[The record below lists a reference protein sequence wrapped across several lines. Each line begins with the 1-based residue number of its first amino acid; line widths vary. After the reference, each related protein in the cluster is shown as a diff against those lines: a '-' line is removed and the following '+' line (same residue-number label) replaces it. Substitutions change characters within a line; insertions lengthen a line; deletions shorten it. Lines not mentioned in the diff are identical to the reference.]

1 MLRKYLD
8 MKLGVVLFAVWLTLS
23 GLLPLLDVRVSESGT
38 WLALLAVAAGALIL
52 LGVSRQGWTQET
64 GMLLLGVWLLAAGLI
79 EVVDLSFSHRD
90 TLFNVLAVAAGVLV
104 LPALRGEDTSE
115 NLGWVAAGA
124 WLIAW
129 GVIPLLDLRFANRE
143 TLLNVLAVAAGALI
157 LLGR

>member
-8 MKLGVVLFAVWLTLS
+8 MKLGIVLFAVWLTLS
-23 GLLPLLDVRVSESGT
+23 GLLPLLGVLVSESST

-52 LGVSRQGWTQET
+52 LGVSRQGWTKEA
-64 GMLLLGVWLLAAGLI
+64 GMLVLGVWLLAIGLI

-90 TLFNVLAVAAGVLV
+90 TLLNVLAVAAGALV
-104 LPALRGEDTSE
+104 LPALRGEDASE

-129 GVIPLLDLRFANRE
+129 GLIPLLDLRFANRE
-143 TLLNVLAVAAGALI
+143 TLLNVLAVASGVLI